1 MRVTDKMAFN
11 QTTHNLSKNRSEMSD
26 LQNQA
31 ATQKRINKP
40 SDDPTASARVL
51 ANRTE
56 ERGSKQFIK
65 NINIARSFLEATDQS
80 LSELTETLVRAKE
93 LAIQQANDA
102 GASGETRRSVAAEV
116 GQMYAQAVQVG
127 NRKLGERYIFAGY
140 HTTKPPFDISGEYL
154 GDDGDMKLQ
163 INKDAFVA
171 MNISGDKVFMGQGLG
186 EDGLIGPKNAVPRD
200 IEELKQHKQ
209 TEDMRFEHNQEMRE
223 EPIQLRSP
231 ASVSAPTRGEKPVQS
246 RTEPSA
252 EGVNILKSL
261 KDFEIALQTND
272 KEELQAAIDTMD
284 SAISQIVNARAQ
296 VGARVSSLNAATDS
310 LQKSIVDN
318 KSAASQLEDA
328 DLFEVVSDINKTES
342 TLKATLETSG
352 KTMNMSLLDF
362 LR

>member
-1 MRVTDKMAFN
+1 MRVTDKMAYN
-11 QTTHNLSKNRSEMSD
+11 QTTQNLSKNRTEMSD

-56 ERGSKQFIK
+56 ERGSKQFVK
-65 NINIARSFLEATDQS
+65 NINVARSFLEATDQS
-80 LSELTETLVRAKE
+80 LSELSEALVRAKE

-116 GQMYAQAVQVG
+116 GQVYAQAVQIG

-140 HTTKPPFDISGEYL
+140 RTTKPPFDISGEYQ

-171 MNISGDKVFMGQGLG
+171 MNISGDKVFLGQGLG
-186 EDGLIGPKNAVPRD
+186 QDGLIGPKNAVPRNTEQLKEHKQN
-200 IEELKQHKQ
+200 EEL
-209 TEDMRFEHNQEMRE
+209 RIEHNQEMRQ
-223 EPIQLRSP
+223 EPIELRSP
-231 ASVSAPTRGEKPVQS
+231 ASVGANTRGEVTVQS
-246 RTEPSA
+246 RSA
-252 EGVNILKSL
+252 PENEGTNILRSL
-261 KDFEIALQTND
+261 KDFEIALRTND
-272 KEELQAAIDTMD
+272 KTEIQSAIDNID
-284 SAISQIVNARAQ
+284 SAISQVVNARAQ

-310 LQKSIVDN
+310 LQKAIVDN
-318 KSAASQLEDA
+318 KQAASQLEDA
-328 DLFEVVSDINKTES
+328 DLFEVVSDMNKTES

>member
-11 QTTHNLSKNRSEMSD
+11 QTTQNLAKNRTDMND

-56 ERGSKQFIK
+56 ERGSKQFVK
-65 NINIARSFLEATDQS
+65 NINVARSFLEATDQS
-80 LSELTETLVRAKE
+80 LSELTESLVRAKE

-102 GASGETRRSVAAEV
+102 GGSAETRRTVAAEIA
-116 GQMYAQAVQVG
+116 QIYAQAVQIG

-154 GDDGDMKLQ
+154 GDDGAMKLQ
-163 INKDAFVA
+163 INKDAFVS
-171 MNISGDKVFMGQGLG
+171 MNISGDKVFLGQGLG
-186 EDGLIGPKNAVPRD
+186 QDGLMTAKNAVPRNTEQLKD
-200 IEELKQHKQ
+200 QKQQEELRMQHN
-209 TEDMRFEHNQEMRE
+209 EEMRN
-223 EPIQLRSP
+223 EPVELRSP
-231 ASVSAPTRGEKPVQS
+231 ASDTSRGEVTVQS
-246 RTEPSA
+246 RSEPLA
-252 EGVNILKSL
+252 EGTNILKSL
-261 KDFEIALQTND
+261 RDFQIALQTND
-272 KEELQAAIDTMD
+272 KGEIQASIDTMD
-284 SAISQIVNARAQ
+284 AAVSQVVNARAQ

-310 LQKSIVDN
+310 LQKSIIDN
-318 KSAASQLEDA
+318 KAAASQLEDA
-328 DLFEVVSDINKTES
+328 DLFEVVSDMNKTES